1 MELTLK
7 GILENIYRSKE
18 YSNTKTGVITPP
30 KWSFQF
36 KEERQTDQGVQLLL
50 HKVNVP
56 DNVANAYKD
65 KVGDLISIP
74 VKVWVMNGKV
84 GYTGV

>member
-1 MELTLK
+1 MEHILK
-7 GILENIYRSKE
+7 GILENIYLSKE
-18 YSNTKTGVITPP
+18 FTNTKTGVVTPS

-36 KEERQTDQGVQLLL
+36 KEEIETEQGVQLVL

-56 DNVANAYKD
+56 DSTANAYKD

-74 VKVWVMNGKV
+74 VKIWVMNGKV